1 MESISIETP
10 TILGD
15 AVSLDAVISEVR
27 RGLLKNQKSLA
38 PWLFYDDAGSALFEE
53 ITALPEYYVSRLER
67 KILRDNMRSI
77 LSQALPSKRAPVRV
91 VELGAGS
98 AEKTTILLSEAQI
111 LSLDLTYV
119 PIDVSLA
126 ALKGARKTLELDLPE
141 VRVEP
146 IVSDYVTNPITLD
159 RFDGITIAL
168 YIGSSIGNFEPLD
181 ARRILRNLGNQLDS
195 VDTLLLGTDLVKPEH
210 VLIPAY
216 DDVQG
221 VTAAFNRNV
230 LRRLNTELGADFLP
244 EAFAHR
250 AVWNA
255 KLARMEMHLESLR
268 RQRVSVPLAGLSLEF
283 EAGETIHT
291 ENSYKYTSST
301 VSALLEDTGFSI
313 HNQWKDEGGWYAV
326 TLAGPIRSE

>member
-15 AVSLDAVISEVR
+15 AASMDAVASEVR
-27 RGLLKNQKSLA
+27 RGLMNEQKSLA
-38 PWLFYDDAGSALFEE
+38 PWLFYDDAGSALFEQ

-77 LSQALPSKRAPVRV
+77 LGQALPSNTVSVRV

-98 AEKTTILLSEAQI
+98 AEKTTILLSEAQV
-111 LSLDLTYV
+111 LSRDLTYV
-119 PIDVSLA
+119 PIDISLA
-126 ALKGARKTLELDLPE
+126 ALEAARKTLELDLPE

-146 IVSDYVTNPITLD
+146 IVSDYVTNPIDLD
-159 RFDGITIAL
+159 RFDGITIAV

-181 ARRILRNLGNQLDS
+181 ARRILRNLGNQLDP

-210 VLIPAY
+210 MLIPAY

-244 EAFAHR
+244 ETFAHR

-255 KLARMEMHLESLR
+255 KLARMEMHLESLQ
-268 RQRVSVPLAGLSLEF
+268 RQRVSIPLAGLSLEF

-301 VSALLEDTGFSI
+301 VSALLEDAGFSI

-326 TLAGPIRSE
+326 TLAGPIRSK